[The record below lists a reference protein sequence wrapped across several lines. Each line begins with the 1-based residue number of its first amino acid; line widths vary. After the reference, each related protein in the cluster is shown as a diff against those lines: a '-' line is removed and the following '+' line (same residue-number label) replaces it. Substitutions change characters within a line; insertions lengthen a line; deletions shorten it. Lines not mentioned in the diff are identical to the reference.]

1 MTPIREILAASP
13 VMPVIV
19 LDRLDDAVPLAEALV
34 SGGIRV
40 LEVTLRTPVALD
52 CVRAI
57 RAAVPHAIVGVGT
70 ITTIADMNAARAAG
84 AQFGV
89 SPGTTPSLLAH
100 AATSGFPFLPGSMTP
115 ADVMR
120 ALDAGFTAMKLF
132 PARQAGGIEMLKAL
146 GGPFPQVMF
155 CPTGGID
162 ADSATAY
169 LALPNVACVGGSWL
183 SPAAL
188 VANKDWAE
196 IRRRATAAA
205 QLKPLN
211 GLDATPP

>member
-1 MTPIREILAASP
+1 MFQVGQTYNSP
-13 VMPVIV
+13 
-19 LDRLDDAVPLAEALV
+19 
-34 SGGIRV
+34 GISW
-40 LEVTLRTPVALD
+40 TKF
-52 CVRAI
+52 
-57 RAAVPHAIVGVGT
+57 GT
-70 ITTIADMNAARAAG
+70 ITNVADMNAARDAG

-89 SPGTTPSLLAH
+89 SPGTTRELLAH

-115 ADVMR
+115 SDVMR

-146 GGPFPQVMF
+146 GGPFPQVVF

-162 ADSATAY
+162 AESAAAY

-188 VANKDWAE
+188 VASKNWDE
-196 IRRRATAAA
+196 IRRRAAAA
-205 QLKPLN
+205 TLLKKP
-211 GLDATPP
+211 D